1 MTTKT
6 TATTTVAIAY
16 TTATTGGRAVGFDV
30 PGRGFDVP
38 GRGGT
43 AQTTR
48 RHMVI
53 GNRALHEL
61 VSFVVFVV
69 CP

>member
-48 RHMVI
+48 RHIPAREV
-53 GNRALHEL
+53 GSPGPTPPL
-61 VSFVVFVV
+61 VA
-69 CP
+69 